1 MTKNLDSLGLKSIAD
16 QYDLFFIDLWGV
28 VHNGINLYEDSVNV
42 LQKLTDKKKK
52 LYYLLMH
59 LGPTIMLLIS

>member
-28 VHNGINLYEDSVNV
+28 VHNGINLYEDSVNA
-42 LQKLTDKKKK
+42 LQKLADKKNVND
-52 LYYLLMH
+52 
-59 LGPTIMLLIS
+59 